1 MCARVKTA
9 TAMQILALRQLSW
22 ISWHQPSVTLPVLA
36 TPARGVAVQLRGLF
50 WWQNVNKGG
59 PGLERSVLW
68 KSLLTIWIVRD

>member
-36 TPARGVAVQLRGLF
+36 TPARSVAVQPLGLF
-50 WWQNVNKGG
+50 WWQNVSKGG
-59 PGLERSVLW
+59 PGLEKNVSERSH
-68 KSLLTIWIVRD
+68 LTIWIVKD